1 MGAASRLLAERCLDS
16 TGLHLVTPLK
26 ILHLVAPA
34 EVGGLESVVRLLA
47 KGQRGAGHDVSV
59 AAVLSPGSYNHLFV
73 DALNADGTPVVP
85 IELPNRAYLHER
97 RLVRQLC
104 STFRPNVV
112 HTHGYRPDV
121 VGAHVAR
128 ALGIATVSTVHG
140 FTRGGAKNRFY
151 EWLQRQALRRFSAV
165 VAVSRQ
171 LAAELAQHGVPAH
184 RLHVIPNAFANSTR
198 PLERSAARVALDIP
212 EDRFIVGWVGR
223 LSSEKGPDILVEAM
237 ARLRDAAVH
246 AIVIGDGPDAR
257 QLEGRARRLGVADRM
272 QWRGVIPEAGR
283 LLPAF
288 DALALSS
295 RTEGTPIVLLE
306 AMAAGVPIV
315 ATRVGGIP
323 DVVTAAEAILIP
335 PEDPAALA
343 AAIEAIRT
351 DLPAATARAHAARD
365 RLLQVFRVEPWL
377 ARYEELYQNVQSSPI
392 EQL

>member
-1 MGAASRLLAERCLDS
+1 M
-16 TGLHLVTPLK
+16 
-26 ILHLVAPA
+26 
-34 EVGGLESVVRLLA
+34 ESVVRLLA